1 MALVNQVTLD
11 PKDEPAC
18 LGFVTLTVPTNGTSE
33 IPEIIL
39 LMLESVQARGEQI
52 EVFDL
57 GVHEG

>member
-33 IPEIIL
+33 IPEEFL
-39 LMLESVQARGEQI
+39 LMLEPLQSRG
-52 EVFDL
+52 
-57 GVHEG
+57 